1 MRKILLPAIVAL
13 ALGTNLNAANPNINY
28 DAEFAKMNQLFN
40 SLMNEN
46 FNAVKLKNF
55 SYPRTD
61 MQDLKNKCVLKFDLA
76 GVPKENIKL
85 SISDSKVLTIEGK
98 KEQQS
103 EDKSK
108 TYVKKE
114 IFYGSFKK
122 VMQLPSDIDQNK
134 LTTSYKNG
142 ILTLEIGKTKKP
154 KAKLI
159 PIR

>member
-1 MRKILLPAIVAL
+1 MKKILLSAIVAL
-13 ALGTNLNAANPNINY
+13 ALGTNLNAANPNTNY

-46 FNAVKLKNF
+46 FSTVKLNNF

-61 MQDLKNKCVLKFDLA
+61 MQDLKDKYILKFDLA

-159 PIR
+159 PIK